1 LIRDKNISDRYIEQ
15 SEQTDTR
22 LYKKGIYNSINIETI
37 VYKKYIKDEIN
48 KAVSELKEIQARRLI
63 MYYIEE
69 KTYEEIAQIEGC
81 TKRAVKFSV
90 DAAKKNLQNKLKNL
104 FLDYTNK

>member
-1 LIRDKNISDRYIEQ
+1 
-15 SEQTDTR
+15 
-22 LYKKGIYNSINIETI
+22 
-37 VYKKYIKDEIN
+37 
-48 KAVSELKEIQARRLI
+48 